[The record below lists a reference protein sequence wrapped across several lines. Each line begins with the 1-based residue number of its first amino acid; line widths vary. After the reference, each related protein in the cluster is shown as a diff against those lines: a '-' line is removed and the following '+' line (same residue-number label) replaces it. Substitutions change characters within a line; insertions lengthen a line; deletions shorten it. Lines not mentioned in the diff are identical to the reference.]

1 MSFQQGISGLMAS
14 AKRLDI
20 TGNNIANANTVG
32 YKRSAAQFSDVYA
45 KGLTNAAGLG
55 VADPLNVQNFS
66 QGGVTSSDNPLDIAI
81 SGNGFFKMG
90 KADPRNDN
98 APLSY
103 TYTRNGQ
110 FHVSKEGYIENT
122 SGLRLQGVSFMNSDG
137 SSNGVTS
144 ANANTAPVSSL
155 VIPGRVPGSKVT
167 SQVKLAVQ
175 LDANAVTPST
185 PLAAGGTPS
194 TSNYNASTGVSV
206 YDSLGNSHQLQLY
219 FVKDAA
225 PATNQWSVFGTLDGK
240 DAAGTGLG
248 VVDFGKLAF
257 DENGNLQR
265 DATTGLVDT
274 TKSTA
279 LDPAIFAAA
288 ATGGFTLSNGAA
300 AMFNTGG
307 TTLALDLTGSTQL
320 ALPSSQITMS
330 QDGIGPGELNDV
342 SVNEYG
348 VISGK
353 YSNGDIRQIGII
365 KFTDF
370 RNPNGLQPVGD
381 NQFTTTIAAGDPID
395 NFAGAGGIGTVQ
407 GNAVEES
414 NVDLTKELVDLIQA
428 QRLYQANSQTIS
440 AQSQIL
446 QTAVNLR

>member
-20 TGNNIANANTVG
+20 TGNNIANASTVG
-32 YKRSAAQFSDVYA
+32 YKRSTAQFADVYA

-66 QGGVTSSDNPLDIAI
+66 QGAVTSTDNPLDIAI

-90 KADPRNDN
+90 KPDPRNAN
-98 APLSY
+98 APMNY

-110 FHVSKEGYIENT
+110 FHISKEGFVENAT
-122 SGLRLQGVSFMNSDG
+122 GLRLQGVSFMNSDG
-137 SSNGVTS
+137 SSNGISTT
-144 ANANTAPVSSL
+144 NANTAPVSSL

-175 LDANAVTPST
+175 LDANAKTPT
-185 PLAAGGTPS
+185 PALSAGGVPTAN
-194 TSNYNASTGVSV
+194 NYNASTGVSV

-219 FVKDAA
+219 FVKDAT
-225 PATNQWSVFGTLDGK
+225 PANQWSVFGTLDGK
-240 DAAGTGLG
+240 DAAGTGSG

-265 DATTGLVDT
+265 DTATGLVDT

-279 LDPAIFAAA
+279 LDPATFAAA

-320 ALPSSQITMS
+320 ALPSSQITVS
-330 QDGIGPGELNDV
+330 QDGVGPGELNDV

-353 YSNGDIRQIGII
+353 YSNGDIREIGII

-370 RNPNGLQPVGD
+370 RNPNGLQPIGD
-381 NQFTTTIAAGDPID
+381 NQFTTTMAAGDPIE

-407 GNAVEES
+407 GKAIEES

>member
-90 KADPRNDN
+90 KADPRNAN

-175 LDANAVTPST
+175 LDANAVAPAT
-185 PLAAGGTPS
+185 PLAAGVTPS

-219 FVKDAA
+219 FVKDTGAS
-225 PATNQWSVFGTLDGK
+225 NQWSVFGTLDGK

-265 DATTGLVDT
+265 DTATGLVDT
-274 TKSTA
+274 TLSTA
-279 LDPAIFAAA
+279 LDPATFAAA